1 MNENKFG
8 ERGQIDPRPIYSEK
22 RTNKLNQMKKIIAT
36 LSVVWS
42 LAANGQDFVVTL
54 KNDTL
59 RGQAKIMAY
68 DLIDRIQINEM
79 KKKSQFTAIQVR
91 SAFISNQYYQPV
103 RTENGYQMMRLIK
116 PGFLGLYLARRSNSL
131 SYEVQYLVKRDGS
144 SIEVPNLSFKKTMS
158 SFLKDCV
165 IMNEKIEKGELG
177 RRNLDQIVTEYN
189 LCLDNQA
196 KSAIAAAPIALEDP
210 RLVAIVALKG
220 KLESSSLPAQKDAL
234 DILND
239 LREKVRTKQTVP
251 NYLLE
256 SLKGL
261 LKDTPDCQS
270 ELEKVLSAL
279 KGQ

>member
-1 MNENKFG
+1 
-8 ERGQIDPRPIYSEK
+8 
-22 RTNKLNQMKKIIAT
+22 MKKIIVT

-59 RGQAKIMAY
+59 RGQAKIMSY

-79 KKKSQFTAIQVR
+79 KKKRQFTAIQVR

-103 RTENGYQMMRLIK
+103 RTENGYQMMRRIK

-165 IMNEKIEKGELG
+165 IMNEKIENGELG

-189 LCLDNQA
+189 LCFDNQS

-261 LKDTPDCQS
+261 LKDTPDCEP